1 MSLHTKLTMVILFI
15 NICIT
20 IMVPN
25 LVPTM
30 DQNFWYKYSNGN
42 YGITNDIDT
51 AVSGVTPNQ
60 EGLYNDFKL
69 TDVFLLLSSI
79 ISIVV
84 SIFTASLFILF
95 QLPGEWGLILGIPLI
110 IAYFLAFAGWVRNG

>member
-1 MSLHTKLTMVILFI
+1 MSLHTKLTMIILFI
-15 NICIT
+15 NICLT
-20 IMVPN
+20 VLVPN
-25 LVPTM
+25 LVSFE
-30 DQNFWYKYSNGN
+30 QQFWYKNSNGD

-51 AVSGVTPNQ
+51 AVGGVTPNK

-84 SIFTASLFILF
+84 SLFGASLFILF
-95 QLPGEWGLILGIPLI
+95 YLPGEWGLILGIPLI